1 MIVCAMNRYASGVK
15 TFNLFQFDAAGLRVA
30 PLLQWLPSGNG
41 LRESG
46 WVIKEWLG
54 LLLI

>member
-1 MIVCAMNRYASGVK
+1 VRHEQIRIWCEDFK
-15 TFNLFQFDAAGLRVA
+15 LFQFDAAGLRVA